1 MNPIATVLWLA
12 LLVGCAL
19 AKSAVDVKDIHDIS
33 FKIVGGKDAEKGQ
46 FPHQVSMRSSLNN
59 AHFCGGSIIS
69 TRFILTA
76 AHCCQAQN
84 AKPDRV
90 YVIVGALHRLSGGV
104 KMALEKII
112 AHQQYSQRTIK
123 NDISL
128 LQTKDEIVYS
138 EFVRPIPLPT
148 ELPTVGGDLAVTLSG
163 WGRNTFPTPPGAS
176 ALPDILQFAPAATL
190 SFAKCK
196 QRFQLTPAYIFL
208 SETNLCTTNPKGRGA
223 CHGDSGNF
231 KSVLLIDQHYTNWK
245 SYLFFFLAKNRR
257 SIDFGKGESFGRH
270 CFVG

>member
-1 MNPIATVLWLA
+1 MNPITTALLLA

-19 AKSAVDVKDIHDIS
+19 ARSAVDVKDIRDMS

-46 FPHQVSMRSSLNN
+46 FPHQVSMRSKLMN

-84 AKPDRV
+84 AKPNLV

-104 KMALEKII
+104 KMDLEKILV
-112 AHQQYSQRTIK
+112 HQQYSQQTIK

-138 EFVRPIPLPT
+138 EFVKPIPLPT
-148 ELPTVGGDLAVTLSG
+148 EIPPVGGDLAVTVSG
-163 WGRNTFPTPPGAS
+163 WGRNTFPTPPGS
-176 ALPDILQFAPAATL
+176 SSLPNILQFAPAETL

-196 QRFQLTPAYIFL
+196 QRFLFTPAYKFL
-208 SETNLCTTNPKGRGA
+208 SETNICTTNPKGRGA

-231 KSVLLIDQHYTNWK
+231 KSFLLIDQHFTNLK
-245 SYLFFFLAKNRR
+245 SFLFFL
-257 SIDFGKGESFGRH
+257 FG
-270 CFVG
+270 